1 VHDLV
6 RAFGS
11 KLVWNQGYIL
21 EYLQN
26 TKTSCD
32 HTGLGKSLLANE
44 KTEVFLSEYQ
54 ATKKGKDACYTH
66 ILVWSSN
73 CKNMQPRVTYDLTT
87 SSHAGAKNIL
97 SLCFSLRKAQLSI
110 VFIVNNEDKE
120 QIKHF

>member
-54 ATKKGKDACYTH
+54 ATKGKDACYTH

-87 SSHAGAKNIL
+87 SSHAGAEKY
-97 SLCFSLRKAQLSI
+97 SFTLCVS
-110 VFIVNNEDKE
+110 V
-120 QIKHF
+120 